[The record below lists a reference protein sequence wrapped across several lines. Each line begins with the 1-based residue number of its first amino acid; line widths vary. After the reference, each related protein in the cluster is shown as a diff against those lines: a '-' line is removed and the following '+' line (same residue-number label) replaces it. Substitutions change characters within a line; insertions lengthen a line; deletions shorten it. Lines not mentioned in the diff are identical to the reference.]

1 MIVVTGATGKLGSQV
16 TSNLLKFGKVQD
28 FIATSRTEA
37 GVTRLREQGMQAC
50 LADFDYPSS
59 MHLVFAG
66 VSPRYC

>member
-37 GVTRLREQGMQAC
+37 GVT
-50 LADFDYPSS
+50 
-59 MHLVFAG
+59 
-66 VSPRYC
+66 